1 MLMNDFVMKRCVIK
15 TAVFTAVSVV
25 LLYYNIAWAV
35 LRCPHQEN
43 HSDLG
48 VVVYDSVAHAAEIA
62 FAHLD
67 RNQAN
72 LDCTGQKYHTESLA
86 GPSGTS
92 EILRL
97 AGGVASHANLP
108 LALPIVAKKSA
119 QEIRLKAF
127 LAKGFSPDFDLPQ
140 YLSFLVL
147 RL

>member
-1 MLMNDFVMKRCVIK
+1 MLKNEFVMKRCLK

-25 LLYYNIAWAV
+25 LFYYNIAWAV

-48 VVVYDSVAHAAEIA
+48 VVVYDSATHAAEIA
-62 FAHLD
+62 FAHPD

-72 LDCTGQKYHTESLA
+72 LDCTGPKYHTESLA
-86 GPSGTS
+86 GSSGMS

-97 AGGVASHANLP
+97 AGGVASHTNLLP
-108 LALPIVAKKSA
+108 ALPIVGKSPA

-127 LAKGFSPDFDLPQ
+127 LVKGLSPDIDLPQ